1 MDPHFVSTETARR
14 TYYLAGKAD
23 GVAGHESILR
33 GEYLGLVI
41 VEPDQRAESMRETAV
56 LLCRA
61 RAGDLDAFEQLIRQH
76 EQRVFRTAL
85 RLLRKAED
93 AEDAAQEVYLRLYKH
108 LDRLRQDQDLMP
120 WLYRVTVNVCRDM
133 NRRRER
139 SAAGSLTMAERSG
152 HEPRD
157 PAPSPHQ
164 QTADAEEWRIMSR
177 ALAALP
183 EKQQVSIVLRDLEGL
198 PEESVAQIL
207 GVSQATV
214 RTHVF
219 RARLR
224 LREVR
229 RKLLGGKT

>member
-1 MDPHFVSTETARR
+1 M
-14 TYYLAGKAD
+14 LGKAD
-23 GVAGHESILR
+23 SVASQESILH
-33 GEYLGLVI
+33 GESLGLMI
-41 VEPDQRAESMRETAV
+41 VEPDQRAESMREKAD
-56 LLCRA
+56 LLRRA
-61 RAGDLDAFEQLIRQH
+61 RAGDPDAFEQLIRQH
-76 EQRVFRTAL
+76 ERRVFRTAL
-85 RLLRKAED
+85 RLLRKVED

-108 LDRLRQDQDLMP
+108 LGRLKQDQDVMP

-139 SAAGSLTMAERSG
+139 SAAASLTMAERPDL
-152 HEPRD
+152 EPRD
-157 PAPSPHQ
+157 PAPSLHQ

-177 ALAALP
+177 VLAALP
-183 EKQQVSIVLRDLEGL
+183 EKQQASIVLRDLEGL
-198 PEESVAQIL
+198 PEESVARIL

-214 RTHVF
+214 RTHVC